1 MTWRTRVN
9 CFPSQSSCVCGTV
22 DRKRLS
28 LQSVKAADQKKPPL
42 KLHQSTHIPCIPPSF
57 CPFLPPTLS
66 LSVSSCTFALPLPPP
81 STLPLPPAAKNVFI
95 SEWLQKKPRLES
107 QRRWRLES
115 VKPWYGTPFYPT
127 WKRRYL
133 SRVVRKGDTEGLSE
147 EVEERIRVWG
157 KQEDKKERKKKK
169 KHVEKNEKFSQ
180 STCFSERFENEGKN
194 RKIVPKCP
202 LTASH
207 PPTQAATH
215 TLPRGFC
222 SNQRGTTNQQQTC

>member
-147 EVEERIRVWG
+147 EVEERIGVWG
-157 KQEDKKERKKKK
+157 KREDKKERKKKK
-169 KHVEKNEKFSQ
+169 STLKKMKSSLNQHVSQ
-180 STCFSERFENEGKN
+180 SDLKTRGKTEKSSQN
-194 RKIVPKCP
+194 AP
-202 LTASH
+202 
-207 PPTQAATH
+207 
-215 TLPRGFC
+215 
-222 SNQRGTTNQQQTC
+222 